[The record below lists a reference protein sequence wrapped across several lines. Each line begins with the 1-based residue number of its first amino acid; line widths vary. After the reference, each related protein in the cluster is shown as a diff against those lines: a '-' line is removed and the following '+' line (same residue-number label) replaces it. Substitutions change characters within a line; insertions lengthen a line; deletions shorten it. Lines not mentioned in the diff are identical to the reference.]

1 MPIFLHHNM
10 LKLRGNEGIVKL
22 NFNIITRPN
31 QEVNFFNIIIWLSY
45 TKVHIC
51 TYVQK
56 CKKSPRAETCKKKKK
71 RRGGGKVLV

>member
-1 MPIFLHHNM
+1 M

-71 RRGGGKVLV
+71 KKGGGKRFSLTVL

>member
-1 MPIFLHHNM
+1 M
-10 LKLRGNEGIVKL
+10 LKLRENEGIVKL

-56 CKKSPRAETCKKKKK
+56 CKKK
-71 RRGGGKVLV
+71 RGGGTF